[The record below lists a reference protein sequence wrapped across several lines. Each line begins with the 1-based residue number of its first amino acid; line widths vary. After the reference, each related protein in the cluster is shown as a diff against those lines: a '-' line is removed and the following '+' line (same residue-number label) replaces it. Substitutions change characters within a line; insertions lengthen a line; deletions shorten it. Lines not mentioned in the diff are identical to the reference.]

1 MILFASIGG
10 LLTYLFMDIPMFIE
24 VVGFLAVLIEA
35 MLGVP
40 QFLRNSSNK
49 STVGMR

>member
-1 MILFASIGG
+1 MILFASIGA
-10 LLTYLFMDIPMFIE
+10 LLMYLFMDIPVFVE
-24 VVGFLAVLIEA
+24 VIGFLAILIEA